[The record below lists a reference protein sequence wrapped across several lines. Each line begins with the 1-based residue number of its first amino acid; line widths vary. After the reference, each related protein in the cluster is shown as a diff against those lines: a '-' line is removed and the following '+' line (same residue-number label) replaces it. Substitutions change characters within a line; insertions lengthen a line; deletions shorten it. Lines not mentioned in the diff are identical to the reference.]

1 MFDQKSIKPTKAL
14 AGPGPKVQFPPVF
27 VDKVKEPDS
36 AACETK
42 SGESAMLQVWL
53 IESNASLQ
61 CPLPRLMRAPPCG
74 KFQQEKQ
81 QVSHHT
87 EGTPMRAQ
95 GDLLELGKKR
105 LELLSWEE
113 EPLLAPENE
122 LLSNTWK

>member
-27 VDKVKEPDS
+27 ADKVKEPDS

-53 IESNASLQ
+53 AGESNAST
-61 CPLPRLMRAPPCG
+61 R
-74 KFQQEKQ
+74 KQ

-87 EGTPMRAQ
+87 EGTPTRAQ

-105 LELLSWEE
+105 LELLSWGRGT
-113 EPLLAPENE
+113 PSSA
-122 LLSNTWK
+122 